1 MKTVSD
7 FVLERLSQWG
17 VRRVYGYPGDG
28 INGLIGAF
36 GRTEAPLE
44 FIQTRHEESAA
55 FMACAHAK
63 FTGQVGVCLATS
75 GPGAIHLLN
84 GLYDAKLDHQ
94 PVVALVGQQARSAL
108 GGDYQ
113 QEVDLI
119 SLFKDVAHDFVH
131 MAASA
136 EQARH
141 MIDRALRIAMER
153 RAVTCVIFPN
163 DVQDLPA
170 VESPP
175 REHGTVRTGIGLTS
189 HAGVPG
195 EAALRNAADILN
207 RGERVAMLVGAG
219 ALDAGAEVRE
229 VAERLGAGVAK
240 ALLGKAVLPDALPY
254 VTGCI
259 GLLGTQP
266 SWDMMNECDTLLM
279 VGTSFPYAE
288 FLPQDGQARAV
299 QIDRDGRKLS
309 LRYPVELGLVG
320 DSRLTLQALLPM
332 LERKTAR
339 RWRER
344 IEKQVARWRQTVR
357 ERAMVDARPLN
368 PQRPFLELSQRLPP
382 QSIIT
387 CDSGSAA
394 NWYARDVDL
403 QEGMMASV
411 SGGLA
416 TMGCGVPYALAA
428 KLAHPERPV
437 IALVGD
443 GAMQMLGINELI
455 TIAHRWKDWA
465 DPRLIVMVLNNGD
478 LNLVTWEQRVMG
490 GDPRFADSQWLPS
503 FSYAEYGRLL
513 GLEGVRVDSPDAVGP
528 AWDHALAAAR
538 PVVLEMV
545 TDPEMPPLPPH
556 IPAKQVGAYLR
567 ALRKEDA
574 AAGGA
579 ALRATI
585 KQWWAG

>member
-1 MKTVSD
+1 METVSD
-7 FVLERLSQWG
+7 FVLKRLSQWG
-17 VRRVYGYPGDG
+17 VQRVFGYPGDG

-36 GRTEAPLE
+36 GRTREPLE
-44 FIQTRHEESAA
+44 FIQARHEESAA

-113 QEVDLI
+113 QEVDLV
-119 SLFKDVAHDFVH
+119 SLFKDVAHDFVQ
-131 MAASA
+131 MVTTA

-141 MIDRALRIAMER
+141 MVDRAMRIAMER
-153 RAVTCVIFPN
+153 RSVTCVIFPN

-170 VESPP
+170 VDAPP
-175 REHGTVRTGIGLTS
+175 RAHGTVHTGIGVTS
-189 HAGVPG
+189 HAAVP
-195 EAALRNAADILN
+195 ELAALRNAADILN
-207 RGERVAMLVGAG
+207 AGERVAILAGAG
-219 ALDAGAEVRE
+219 ALDAGQPLAEV
-229 VAERLGAGVAK
+229 AGLLGAGVAK
-240 ALLGKAVLPDALPY
+240 ALLGKAVLPDSLPY
-254 VTGCI
+254 VTGAI

-288 FLPQDGQARAV
+288 FLPQEGQARAV

-309 LRYPVELGLVG
+309 LRYPVEVGLVG
-320 DSRLTLQALLPM
+320 DSRLTLQALIPL
-332 LERKTAR
+332 LEPKKSR

-344 IEKQVARWRQTVR
+344 IEKQVAGWRETVHA
-357 ERAMVDARPLN
+357 RAMVAAAPLN
-368 PQRPFLELSQRLPP
+368 PQRPFLELSKRLP
-382 QSIIT
+382 SHAIVT

-394 NWYARDVDL
+394 NWYARDIDL
-403 QEGMMASV
+403 REGMMGSV

-416 TMGCGVPYALAA
+416 TMGCGVPYAVAA
-428 KLAHPERPV
+428 KLAYPDRPV

-455 TIAHRWKDWA
+455 TIAHRWKDWRN
-465 DPRLIVMVLNNGD
+465 PTLVVLVLNNGD

-490 GDPRFADSQWLPS
+490 GDPRFADSQWLPK
-503 FSYAEYGRLL
+503 FSYADYGRLL
-513 GLEGVRVDSPDAVGP
+513 GLEGIRVDSLDEVGP
-528 AWDHALAAAR
+528 AWDRALSATR

-556 IPAKQVGAYLR
+556 IPAKQIGAYFK
-567 ALRKEDA
+567 ALRKEEA